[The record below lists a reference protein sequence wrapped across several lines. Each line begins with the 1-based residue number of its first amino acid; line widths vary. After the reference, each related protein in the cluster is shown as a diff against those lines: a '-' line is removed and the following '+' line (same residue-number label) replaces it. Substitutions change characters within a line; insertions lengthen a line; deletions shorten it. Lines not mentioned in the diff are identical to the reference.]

1 MKLKHVTP
9 KTAEPIIMRLEE
21 SLVKHKDEQCPT
33 VVLTM
38 TTNEVIFKCN
48 VLFTFYINNLP
59 TPTPNQSSA
68 VL

>member
-1 MKLKHVTP
+1 M
-9 KTAEPIIMRLEE
+9 IMRLEE
-21 SLVKHKDEQCPT
+21 NLVKYKDEQCPT

-68 VL
+68 VLCLPWPY